1 MIKSGRVRLLV
12 AAAAVVTAAALT
24 ACSSDNNGSNA
35 GSGNK
40 ELAGD
45 ILVDGSSTV
54 GPLTK
59 AAASLYAEEQP
70 KVNATVGISGT
81 GGGFKKFCNGE
92 IDISDASRPI
102 KDEEKTACTGKS
114 ISYTELIVA
123 NDALTVAVNKDVDFT
138 DCLTVAQLKKIWE
151 PGSKVNNWNQV
162 DAKFPSKPLKLFG
175 AGTDSGTFDY
185 FTEVINGKAKA
196 SRTDYSPSEDD
207 NILVQGV
214 AGTSGAMGYFG
225 FTYFEENTDK
235 LKALQVD
242 GGAGCVGP
250 SIETAQNNTYKPL
263 SRPLFIYISKA
274 ASGKEHVRD
283 FVDFYIENIDEVV
296 KAAKFVPLTAAQKT
310 TLKSE
315 FEAFKA

>member
-12 AAAAVVTAAALT
+12 AAAAVVTAALT

>member
-225 FTYFEENTDK
+225 FTYFEENTEK